1 MKSEVILTQG
11 ALELG
16 IELSEEE
23 TRHFMRYLD
32 MIMLW
37 NRKINLTSLKDEK
50 DIIITHFLDSISA
63 SSFIDSGSRV
73 LDIGSGAGFPGI
85 PIKIVRRGV
94 RLTLID
100 SVRKKVMFIKE
111 LIRELQLGETSAVWG
126 RAEDADNGI
135 KRGSFDCVIS
145 RAVGG
150 VSDMLDLSEP
160 YLAGGGK
167 IVLMRGRMGEKEL
180 EKAYKGI
187 EKKFRVAERK
197 VLKLPYGGQTRVILA
212 IELLNAGID

>member
-1 MKSEVILTQG
+1 MNSEEILAQG

-23 TRHFMRYLD
+23 TRLFMRYLD
-32 MIMLW
+32 MITLW

-63 SSFIDSGSRV
+63 SSFIDPGSRV

-85 PIKIVRRGV
+85 PIKIVCRGV

-100 SVRKKVMFIKE
+100 SVQKKVIFMKE
-111 LIRELQLGETSAVWG
+111 LIRDLRLGETSAVWG
-126 RAEDADNGI
+126 RAEDKDNGI

-150 VSDMLDLSEP
+150 ISDMLDLSAP
-160 YLAGGGK
+160 YLARGGK
-167 IVLMRGRMGEKEL
+167 IVLMRGRRGEKEL
-180 EKAYKGI
+180 EKADKGI
-187 EKKFRVAERK
+187 ENRFRVAERK
-197 VLKLPYGGQTRVILA
+197 VLKLPYGGQTRVIFA
-212 IELLNAGID
+212 IEPLNVGIA